1 MASLFQKK
9 DSELTEKEYII
20 KNALLFLGMKKI
32 KPESVEK
39 IMNEAK

>member
-9 DSELTEKEYII
+9 DLTEQEYII

-32 KPESVEK
+32 KPEAVEK
-39 IMNEAK
+39 IMSEAR